1 LRTSRIV
8 PMIMDGSFVTVP
20 RSFAD
25 YVVTEYG
32 IVRLAGKSQRQ
43 RAEELLA
50 IALPDHCAELR

>member
-1 LRTSRIV
+1 
-8 PMIMDGSFVTVP
+8 MIMDGSFVTVP